1 MRTEMIETAMLA
13 LQSEL
18 ERVGGDL
25 SRYDRERPLKT
36 LIDDGMSP
44 DEASEAI
51 DAGEETLG
59 FWK

>member
-1 MRTEMIETAMLA
+1 MLA